1 MLLFRSSNYPRV
13 KESKKSADFILE
25 NIIENT
31 FILMQGENTL
41 LERRPKFKSNRFG
54 SIYEFRR
61 VCNTCGLQQYMT
73 IIKKIEHA
81 QTDERQYVD
90 EIMKCDLVESSAKPK
105 QVNTIGAN

>member
-1 MLLFRSSNYPRV
+1 MDSHSINLKQALIEHCNFVYLSLMLLFRSSNYPRV

-81 QTDERQYVD
+81 
-90 EIMKCDLVESSAKPK
+90 
-105 QVNTIGAN
+105 